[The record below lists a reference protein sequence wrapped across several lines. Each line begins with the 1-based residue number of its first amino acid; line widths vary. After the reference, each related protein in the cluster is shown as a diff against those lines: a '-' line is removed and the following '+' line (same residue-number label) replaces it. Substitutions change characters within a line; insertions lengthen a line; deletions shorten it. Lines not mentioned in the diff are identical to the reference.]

1 MQILDVFDVIIVG
14 AGPSG
19 STLGYYLSHK
29 GFKVLIIE
37 KKKLPGYKPCGGGI
51 TRRAS
56 NILPFDFN
64 HVVEDYSL
72 TAKILLNNKE
82 VFSKAFDSPVVSM
95 VMRDKFDLFLIN
107 KAKEQGVVVK
117 YKTKFLSIDGDPGR
131 LTVKTSEGY
140 YKTNIIVGAD
150 GVLSKV
156 AKELKLNIDYKI
168 MVALG
173 AEIYFSDK
181 KILDRYK
188 NTVHSDFGVIRHG
201 YGWVFPKN
209 DHLSVGV
216 LSVVRKE
223 KSIKSQFY
231 KYLKTK
237 KLDEN
242 SEIKTLRAHLIPYN
256 PAKGNRYANDK
267 GLIIGDASGHVDPI
281 TGEGV
286 YYAIKGAQIA
296 AKTIINYLNN
306 DIQSLEI
313 FNVELKRQITKDLER
328 ANFLASLLYSF
339 PAFGYK
345 VLQIYGQQLGE
356 KHLKVITG
364 KKSYSELFRE
374 LLNPLIIFDLLFLIV
389 NKLKVI
395 K

>member
-1 MQILDVFDVIIVG
+1 MQILDVYDVIIVG

-37 KKKLPGYKPCGGGI
+37 KKKFPRYKPCGGGI

-117 YKTKFLSIDGDPGR
+117 YKTKFLSIDGDPGC

-188 NTVHSDFGVIRHG
+188 NTVHYDFGVIRHG
-201 YGWVFPKN
+201 YGWIFPKN
-209 DHLSVGV
+209 EHLSVGV
-216 LSVVRKE
+216 LSVVRKG

-267 GLIIGDASGHVDPI
+267 GLIIGDANGHVDPI

-296 AKTIINYLNN
+296 AKTIISYLNN

-313 FNVELKRQITKDLER
+313 FNVVLKRQVTKDLER

-345 VLQIYGQQLGE
+345 ALKIYGQQLGE

-374 LLNPLIIFDLLFLIV
+374 LLNPLTIFDLLFLIV

>member
-1 MQILDVFDVIIVG
+1 L
-14 AGPSG
+14 PR
-19 STLGYYLSHK
+19 Y
-29 GFKVLIIE
+29 
-37 KKKLPGYKPCGGGI
+37 KLCGGGI

-82 VFSKAFDSPVVSM
+82 VFSKAYDSPVVSM
-95 VMRDKFDLFLIN
+95 VMRDKFDLFLIS

-117 YKTKFLSIDGDPGR
+117 DKTKFLSIDGDPGH

-156 AKELKLNIDYKI
+156 AKELKLNIDYKF

-173 AEIYFSDK
+173 AEVYFSDE

-188 NTVHSDFGVIRHG
+188 TTVHYDFGVIRHG

-216 LSVVRKE
+216 LSVVGKE

-256 PAKGNRYANDK
+256 PANAN
-267 GLIIGDASGHVDPI
+267 GHVDPI

-345 VLQIYGQQLGE
+345 VLKIYGQQLGE

-374 LLNPLIIFDLLFLIV
+374 LLNPLTIFDLLFPIV
-389 NKLKVI
+389 NKLKVF

>member
-37 KKKLPGYKPCGGGI
+37 KKKLPRYKLCGGGI

-72 TAKILLNNKE
+72 KAKILLNNKE
-82 VFSKAFDSPVVSM
+82 VFSKAYDSPVVSM
-95 VMRDKFDLFLIN
+95 VMRDKFDLFLIS

-117 YKTKFLSIDGDPGR
+117 DKTKFLSIDGDPGH

-156 AKELKLNIDYKI
+156 AKELKLNIDYKF

-173 AEIYFSDK
+173 AEVYFSDE

-188 NTVHSDFGVIRHG
+188 TTVHYDFGVIRHG

-216 LSVVRKE
+216 LSVVGKE

-256 PAKGNRYANDK
+256 PAKENRYANDK
-267 GLIIGDASGHVDPI
+267 GLIIGDANGHVDPI

-345 VLQIYGQQLGE
+345 VLKIYGQQLGE

-374 LLNPLIIFDLLFLIV
+374 LLNPLTIFDLLFPIV
-389 NKLKVI
+389 NKLKVF

>member
-37 KKKLPGYKPCGGGI
+37 KKKLPRYKPCGGGV

-107 KAKEQGVVVK
+107 KAKGQGVVVK
-117 YKTKFLSIDGDPGR
+117 YKTKFLSIDGDPGC
-131 LTVKTSEGY
+131 LTVKTSKGY

-173 AEIYFSDK
+173 AELYFSDK

-188 NTVHSDFGVIRHG
+188 TTVHYDFGVIRHG
-201 YGWVFPKN
+201 YGWVFPKA

-216 LSVVRKE
+216 LSVVRKD

-237 KLDEN
+237 KLDAN

-306 DIQSLEI
+306 DIQSLEK
-313 FNVELKRQITKDLER
+313 FNVELKRQISKDLER
-328 ANFLASLLYSF
+328 AKILASLLYSF

-345 VLQIYGQQLGE
+345 VLQIYGQQIGE

-364 KKSYSELFRE
+364 KKSYSELFKE
-374 LLNPLIIFDLLFLIV
+374 LLNPLIILDLFSPIV

>member
-37 KKKLPGYKPCGGGI
+37 KKKLPRYKLCGGGI

-82 VFSKAFDSPVVSM
+82 VFSKAYDSPVVSM

-107 KAKEQGVVVK
+107 KAKKQGVVVK
-117 YKTKFLSIDGDPGR
+117 DKTKFLSIDGDPGR

-156 AKELKLNIDYKI
+156 AKELKLNIDYKF

-173 AEIYFSDK
+173 AEVYFSDK

-188 NTVHSDFGVIRHG
+188 TTVHYDFGVIRHG

-237 KLDEN
+237 KLDKN

-256 PAKGNRYANDK
+256 PAKENRYANDK
-267 GLIIGDASGHVDPI
+267 GLIIGDANGHVDPI

-345 VLQIYGQQLGE
+345 VLKIYGQQLGE
-356 KHLKVITG
+356 KHLKVIIG

-374 LLNPLIIFDLLFLIV
+374 LLNPLTIFDLLFPIV
-389 NKLKVI
+389 NKLKVF